1 MLNVCWNKH
10 LIQIKQNT
18 DQGILREVSYPF
30 LSRLLASFVDSTD
43 LAAVAVWLLIV
54 AVFYVYRTSYKVIH
68 FLTV

>member
-30 LSRLLASFVDSTD
+30 LSRLFASFVDSTD
-43 LAAVAVWLLIV
+43 PAAVAV
-54 AVFYVYRTSYKVIH
+54 
-68 FLTV
+68 